1 MEREDDI
8 LQRAIEQFRNEQIPS
23 HPPQEVLDTTLTKLS
38 EATCGVDASPARQN
52 GHRIRLMTKL
62 AAAAALLIFAGY
74 AVGRLSAPQ
83 TADLDRLQEALENSL
98 AASIE
103 PAVRRKVIEDLGR
116 QWESTLE
123 AGYLALREDLTEQY
137 RTDLLQAAAQTLAVS
152 NATTHR
158 LLEDL
163 IASIYVAQVQ
173 NRQWVAAALAEIDST
188 RHQDSTQFATALLSL
203 AVATEDQLERTRKDM
218 VNMLAETPD
227 RSPLLD
233 QHDSTTK

>member
-1 MEREDDI
+1 MKPEDDI
-8 LQRAIEQFRNEQIPS
+8 LNRAIEQFRNEQVPS
-23 HPPQEVLDTTLTKLS
+23 HPPQEVFDATVKKLTAAA
-38 EATCGVDASPARQN
+38 EAAGPAMEEQN
-52 GHRIRLMTKL
+52 VHRIRLITKL
-62 AAAAALLIFAGY
+62 AAAAVLVFAGY
-74 AVGRLSAPQ
+74 AVGKLSAPRPP
-83 TADLDRLQEALENSL
+83 DLQQLQKALETSL
-98 AASIE
+98 AAAIE
-103 PAVRRKVIEDLGR
+103 PSVRQKVVEDLGR

-137 RTDLLQAAAQTLAVS
+137 HTDLLQVAAQTLAVS

-163 IASIYVAQVQ
+163 IASIRVAQVQ

-218 VNMLAETPD
+218 VNMLAETRD
-227 RSPLLD
+227 RSPLLEK
-233 QHDSTTK
+233 HDSTTK

>member
-23 HPPQEVLDTTLTKLS
+23 HPPQEVLDATLTKLS

-62 AAAAALLIFAGY
+62 AAAAAILIFAGY
-74 AVGRLSAPQ
+74 AVGRLSAPRA
-83 TADLDRLQEALENSL
+83 ADLDRLQEALENSL

-103 PAVRRKVIEDLGR
+103 PAVRRKVVEDLSR

-123 AGYLALREDLTEQY
+123 ASYVALREDLTQQY
-137 RTDLLQAAAQTLAVS
+137 RDDLIQVAAQTLATS

-158 LLEDL
+158 LLEEL
-163 IASIYVAQVQ
+163 VASIYIAQVQ
-173 NRQWVAAALAEIDST
+173 NRQWVASALVELDAS
-188 RHQDSTQFATALLSL
+188 RRQDSAQFANALVSL
-203 AVATEDQLERTRKDM
+203 AAATEGEIERTKKDM
-218 VNMLAETPD
+218 AGLLAGARD
-227 RSPLLD
+227 ANAD
-233 QHDSTTK
+233 

>member
-1 MEREDDI
+1 MKPEDDI
-8 LQRAIEQFRNEQIPS
+8 LNEAIEQFRNEQIPS
-23 HPPQEVLDTTLTKLS
+23 HPPQEVFDATVKKMTAAA
-38 EATCGVDASPARQN
+38 EAAGPAMEVQN
-52 GHRIRLMTKL
+52 VHRIRLITKL
-62 AAAAALLIFAGY
+62 AAAAAVLVFAGY
-74 AVGRLSAPQ
+74 AIGRLSAPRPP
-83 TADLDRLQEALENSL
+83 DLQQLQKALETSL
-98 AASIE
+98 AAAIE
-103 PAVRRKVIEDLGR
+103 PSVRQKVVEDLGR

-137 RTDLLQAAAQTLAVS
+137 HTDLLQVAAQTLAVS

-163 IASIYVAQVQ
+163 IASIRVAQVQ

-188 RHQDSTQFATALLSL
+188 RRQDSTQFATALLSL

-218 VNMLAETPD
+218 VNMLAETRD
-227 RSPLLD
+227 HSPLLD